1 MDQDL
6 TLKIK
11 NWLDAPAAERDTI
24 TGARLLLQITRNQ
37 IIFRNAMQRPER
49 YADRVAYE
57 LRKAYNTRLNA
68 VTKAE
73 VSALMAQVEAINV
86 ARGLDKPQ
94 DEERTEFQRGK
105 RADHDELPEPVQRLW
120 EDNAEIMKKMR
131 DCHTHLRL
139 ITPEN
144 STCPDSDRYPWAK
157 EIIRL
162 DKEYRKNFNLY
173 DHYIKGLPLAATTLV
188 VDPRTEDKNAVK
200 TINLA
205 LGRYVK
211 NPSEELAEQ
220 IKALYAKIGN
230 PTDKLVAKMSDAGL
244 LDAAPSEPATVPSPD
259 PEPKPETEPEPEP
272 TPDEVTDAPE
282 Q

>member
-11 NWLDAPAAERDTI
+11 TWLDTPDAERDTI
-24 TGARLLLQITRNQ
+24 VGARLLLQITRNQ

-49 YADRVAYE
+49 YAERVAYE
-57 LRKAYNTRLNA
+57 LRKAYNTRLSV

-73 VSALMAQVEAINV
+73 VSALMAQVDAINA
-86 ARGLDKPQ
+86 ARGLDKPK
-94 DEERTEFQRGK
+94 DEARTEFQRGK
-105 RADHDELPEPVQRLW
+105 RADHDELPESVQRLW

-173 DHYIKGLPLAATTLV
+173 DHYIKGQPLAATSLK
-188 VDPRTEDKNAVK
+188 VDPRTEAKNAIK

-205 LGRYVK
+205 LGRYAK
-211 NPSEELAEQ
+211 NPTEELAEQ
-220 IKALYAKIGN
+220 IKALFTKIGN

-244 LDAAPSEPATVPSPD
+244 LDAAPSEPA
-259 PEPKPETEPEPEP
+259 
-272 TPDEVTDAPE
+272 PDEVPNDPE